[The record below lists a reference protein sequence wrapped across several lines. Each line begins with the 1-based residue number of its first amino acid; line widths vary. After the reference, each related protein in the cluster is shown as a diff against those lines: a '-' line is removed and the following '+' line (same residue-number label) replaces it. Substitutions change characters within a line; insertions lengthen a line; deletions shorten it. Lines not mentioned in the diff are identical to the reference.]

1 MSLGFRHLVWNRARF
16 SGRCWATARLTD
28 GAVPLA
34 LDAAA
39 ACWCRSPHGLTS
51 VSPASPLRVSC
62 PARVPLLV
70 AAFGHGL
77 SLQGPVVLC
86 AHLCPVLSVSE
97 ARAQLSALTTVLSS
111 PARFSASERCP
122 ARRPVPSPGLLPSS
136 VASCARP
143 DRRRSLSPPSLP
155 QFSFAHGFR
164 WRFLFP
170 GYQAL
175 WKKCFIEVTE

>member
-16 SGRCWATARLTD
+16 SGRCWATASLTD

-62 PARVPLLV
+62 PARVPQLV

-97 ARAQLSALTTVLSS
+97 ARAQLSALTTVLLSP
-111 PARFSASERCP
+111 PARFPASERCP
-122 ARRPVPSPGLLPSS
+122 ARRPVPAPGRTEGLHSPLRVSHSS
-136 VASCARP
+136 ASPTASVGVFC
-143 DRRRSLSPPSLP
+143 
-155 QFSFAHGFR
+155 F
-164 WRFLFP
+164 
-170 GYQAL
+170 QATKL
-175 WKKCFIEVTE
+175 CGRNVL